1 MRISDWSSDVCS
13 SDLMAR
19 IGSEGGT
26 EIIIPGISH
35 AATESQE
42 GGMVN
47 PASRQGYAGSLGQ
60 KSIERL
66 GERLGLIEHDEV
78 EDARYHLSLEGRDVR
93 IQSEERRVGQESVGT
108 FRYRSESYLYN
119 KQQMK
124 IM

>member
-1 MRISDWSSDVCS
+1 
-13 SDLMAR
+13 MAR

-60 KSIERL
+60 KRIERL

-78 EDARYHLSLEGRDVR
+78 AAARYHLRLEGRDVR
-93 IQSEERRVGQESVGT
+93 ILRPDRRLGGFGRHRACVVRLDVRKSGGDG
-108 FRYRSESYLYN
+108 
-119 KQQMK
+119 K
-124 IM
+124 

>member
-1 MRISDWSSDVCS
+1 MSMGVFSSLSTVTWESDGFWGFARAGRASPTSVGPGVSSS
-13 SDLMAR
+13 LSAMAR

-26 EIIIPGISH
+26 ESIVPGISH

-60 KSIERL
+60 KRIERL

-78 EDARYHLSLEGRDVR
+78 AAARYHLRLEEIGRAHV
-93 IQSEERRVGQESVGT
+93 
-108 FRYRSESYLYN
+108 
-119 KQQMK
+119 
-124 IM
+124 